1 MSDSLN
7 HPELDLPSESAM
19 LKAAYRKS
27 GLTVADLASATG
39 LSVGA
44 VHIALN
50 GIRYRDGKAK
60 VAIPPDRTLVKLAS
74 ALRIHPDVL
83 RAHDRAR
90 AADLLVEASR
100 VEPGQEVSFASEQ
113 EAQAAVAARSVLA
126 RQILAVFSDEELRA
140 ELERRDRSEHSL
152 MNRQAEADIAE
163 TLTTDRWPL

>member
-1 MSDSLN
+1 MNESLN
-7 HPELDLPSESAM
+7 HPELDPPPESAM
-19 LKAAYRKS
+19 LKAAYRNS

-39 LSVGA
+39 LSVGT

-74 ALRIHPDVL
+74 ALRIHPNVL

-100 VEPGQEVSFASEQ
+100 VEAGGEVSFASER
-113 EAQAAVAARSVLA
+113 EAQAAVAGRTVLA
-126 RQILAVFSDEELRA
+126 RQVLAAFSDEELRA
-140 ELERRDRSEHSL
+140 ELERRDRSEQIL
-152 MNRQAEADIAE
+152 MHRQDEADLAA
-163 TLTTDRWPL
+163 TLTNDRWPL